1 MSVFL
6 KDKFH
11 ESGMT
16 IGELADLLNV
26 SFPTAWRWVARNSV
40 PHPNTLAQL
49 IELGFATSDVPLEEL
64 SPREHRLKVLVQD
77 LTRERDEALQEVRR
91 LRDLL
96 GRPNV
101 FCGGGL
107 VTDRDPSIAASGSAS
122 MDDAGVKVLLEG
134 PKHGES

>member
-1 MSVFL
+1 MSRFL

-16 IGELADLLNV
+16 IGELAAITGV

-49 IELGFATSDVPLEEL
+49 VELGFATSDVPLEEL
-64 SPREHRLKVLVQD
+64 SPREHKLKVLIQD
-77 LTRERDEALQEVRR
+77 LTRERDAALQEVQR

-107 VTDRDPSIAASGSAS
+107 IINRDPS
-122 MDDAGVKVLLEG
+122 
-134 PKHGES
+134 

>member
-1 MSVFL
+1 MSRFL

-16 IGELADLLNV
+16 IGELAAITGV
-26 SFPTAWRWVARNSV
+26 AFATAWRWVARDSV

-49 IELGFATSDVPLEEL
+49 VELGFAATDIPLEQL
-64 SPREHRLKVLVQD
+64 SPREHALKVQIQT
-77 LTRERDEALQEVRR
+77 LTKERDAAIEEVRR

-107 VTDRDPSIAASGSAS
+107 ITNRDEP
-122 MDDAGVKVLLEG
+122 
-134 PKHGES
+134 

>member
-11 ESGMT
+11 ESGMA

-26 SFPTAWRWVARNSV
+26 SFPTAWRWVARGSV

-49 IELGFATSDVPLEEL
+49 IELGFATSDVPIDEL
-64 SPREHRLKVLVQD
+64 SPREHRLKVLIQD
-77 LTRERDEALQEVRR
+77 LTRERDEALQEVQR

-107 VTDRDPSIAASGSAS
+107 VADRDPSIAAS
-122 MDDAGVKVLLEG
+122 DNE
-134 PKHGES
+134 

>member
-1 MSVFL
+1 MSRFL

-16 IGELADLLNV
+16 IGELAALTGV
-26 SFPTAWRWVARNSV
+26 AFATTWRWVARDSV

-49 IELGFATSDVPLEEL
+49 VELGFAATDIPLEQL
-64 SPREHRLKVLVQD
+64 SPREHALKVQIQT
-77 LTRERDEALQEVRR
+77 LTEERDAALQEVHR

-101 FCGGGL
+101 FPGGGL
-107 VTDRDPSIAASGSAS
+107 IR
-122 MDDAGVKVLLEG
+122 MDNEVNALIER
-134 PKHGES
+134 